1 VRRLTGLGL
10 TVASCATIAAAWRIG
25 ATTHP
30 ATESGGAQVLT
41 PAAPAS
47 STPAAS
53 SSPSS
58 TATSH
63 HAGSTSSR
71 SRSSSTSSPSAPQVV
86 NGAVVSTQY
95 GDVQVRIV
103 VTGGRLTDVTALRLT
118 DSSGRSVS
126 ISAYAAPILRREALA
141 AGSAHIDS
149 VSGASYTSQGY
160 IASLQSALDAA
171 RAAG

>member
-1 VRRLTGLGL
+1 MRRLTGLGL
-10 TVASCATIAAAWRIG
+10 AVASCATIAAAWRIG
-25 ATTHP
+25 ETSHP

-41 PAAPAS
+41 PTAPAS
-47 STPAAS
+47 SSSSSATAS
-53 SSPSS
+53 SSSPKASPSSSRSS
-58 TATSH
+58 TA
-63 HAGSTSSR
+63 R
-71 SRSSSTSSPSAPQVV
+71 VVV

-95 GDVQVRIV
+95 GDVQVRVV
-103 VTGGRLTDVTALRLT
+103 VTGGHLTDVTALRLT

-149 VSGASYTSQGY
+149 VSGASYTSQAY
-160 IASLQSALDAA
+160 ISSLQSALDAA